1 MGSRE
6 NRRHP
11 RLATRQEA
19 TIRWMGL
26 TLHGEIR
33 NYCQAGLYLAL
44 PDPLDPSSLTL
55 LPETRVEVEFST
67 PQQVGRRDFRI
78 EARVAHS
85 LPNGLGLHV
94 ASMPQEALQALQA
107 AARAEAA
114 DTGTSRIDPEMRQSL
129 QQECTAQFSTFLNEV
144 FKDFFLQVPDRLAE
158 AGDQVS
164 GYLEQ
169 NRYRFVAQEL
179 LRKRVEIK
187 EHFFAAIREH
197 LQRSPRRPE
206 DAAAGEVS
214 PQELALVEDE
224 QFEDWLNLSA
234 VINQVE
240 SDLNPLLVDFQ
251 RRYGLLTATDL
262 DSKNNPFGPEVIC
275 RTFQDA
281 IRALDHSNPMRA
293 TIYKTFGTGLAQRY
307 PPLLEQ
313 LNHVLAALDALL
325 PKPRPR
331 VRPATTP
338 TQAVAENAAAPTS
351 TGHRDRTHQELAEIT
366 EALLRH
372 YRQSQPVPAQEPS
385 DYGLERLLAALGKG
399 RGAAQPGS
407 LFGAGTQPAAR
418 TMSRTS
424 LLELAN
430 GLLQGHANT
439 ASARPG
445 GLPQRPTDRMTE
457 ADLSDLLRAIDAL
470 PSADWVGR
478 GGPTGPSLSEQLARA
493 GRGLLIPQPYRVNLD
508 AAAGL
513 VGRAVAESVSGSEVE
528 SLLKRLERPLLKLA
542 LRDPGFLND
551 PDHPARQVVDLLD
564 QYAMAADDRGRFFDT
579 RLQRFLY
586 LLVERICSQA
596 DSDPGVFDLVRE
608 NLGKLLLPIRQ
619 TRRLRVARL
628 QEACEGRD
636 RIRQARAR
644 VNDTLADCLGGRE
657 VPEVVLRLLDAGW
670 RHYMVL
676 LEMRFGTGATA
687 WQEALSVLERLQAWM
702 QPGYTPGPGFQ
713 QEAAALS
720 SQIERKLAGVNVDA
734 GQLATFMDVLTLAL
748 QSVGQDAGA
757 HPTVRYPFP
766 VRDAVAATADRE
778 AADRENGWARRLR
791 LGDWWL
797 FRQEDR
803 WLPMQLIWLSQPV
816 THCAFANRSATNK
829 IELSLAEFDQ
839 QLENGQIKTWADQD
853 RPLLERSE
861 FNLLDEGRQLLL
873 QQAVRDAVS
882 GLPNRKGFLQAVAQA
897 VRQSKPG
904 AIHVVS
910 ILEFDQFRMIYN
922 TCGVEATEGLARDLA
937 QAARASIGPEGILAS
952 FRDDTL
958 ALFMPDCSPD
968 AGCDTASKLM
978 DKLRDYRFRHGEHSY
993 TLGLNIGLARY
1004 ITALISPEEAIRRAD
1019 AACAAAKAQGRNRM
1033 QVYEQANVQLQT
1045 QESLIDWAGRID
1057 SLLEG
1062 SGLYLR
1068 CQMVMPIG
1076 TDPALLPYYEI
1087 LLGIE
1092 PEPGVNVSPMSFIP
1106 VVERLKRSHEV
1117 DLWVMQRVFEW
1128 IAQNRTAFA
1137 GIGGFSVNLSA
1148 LSLSSPDVI
1157 AYLQDRLGRPE
1168 VPAEKLTFE
1177 ITETAAIES
1186 YGAAQEFIRQMRRYG
1201 CRFSLDDFGSG
1212 YTSYAHLKN
1221 LRTDSLKIDGAFVK
1235 DMLSSPGDYAMVKS
1249 MRDIGHSLGMHTV
1262 AEYVES
1268 PMILGKLRE
1277 IGVDYAQGYAIH
1289 KPCRIEDIGLS

>member
-6 NRRHP
+6 HRRHP
-11 RLATRQEA
+11 RLATKQEA
-19 TIRWMGL
+19 TVRWMGL
-26 TLHGEIR
+26 TLRGEIR
-33 NYCQAGLYLAL
+33 NYCHAGLYLAL
-44 PDPLDPSSLTL
+44 PDPLEPSATLTL
-55 LPETRVEVEFST
+55 LPDSRVEVEFEAQL
-67 PQQVGRRDFRI
+67 PGGRRLFCV

-94 ASMPQEALQALQA
+94 ASMPEDALQALQA
-107 AARAEAA
+107 AGRAEAA
-114 DTGTSRIDPEMRQSL
+114 DVGEQRIGPEMRQSL
-129 QQECTAQFSTFLNEV
+129 QRECTALFSTFLNEV
-144 FKDFFLQVPDRLAE
+144 FKDFFLQVPDRLTE
-158 AGDQVS
+158 AGDQVT

-169 NRYRFVAQEL
+169 NRYRFAAQEL
-179 LRKRVEIK
+179 SGKRVEIK
-187 EHFFAAIREH
+187 DRFFTAIRER
-197 LQRSPRRPE
+197 LQRPPQPGQG
-206 DAAAGEVS
+206 AADEASV
-214 PQELALVEDE
+214 QELALVEEE

-240 SDLNPLLVDFQ
+240 SDLNPLFVDFQ
-251 RRYGLLTATDL
+251 RRYALLLATGL

-281 IRALDHSNPMRA
+281 IRSFDYTNPMRA
-293 TIYKTFGTGLAQRY
+293 VVYKTFGTALAKHY

-313 LNHVLAALDALL
+313 LNRVLAALDPLL
-325 PKPRPR
+325 PKPKPK
-331 VRPATTP
+331 VRQTATP
-338 TQAVAENAAAPTS
+338 VQAAAESAGAPVS
-351 TGHRDRTHQELAEIT
+351 TGHRDAARQELAEIT

-372 YRQSQPVPAQEPS
+372 YRQSQPVPAQEPA
-385 DYGLERLLAALGKG
+385 DYGLERLLASLGKG
-399 RGAAQPGS
+399 RGIAQSGG
-407 LFGAGTQPAAR
+407 LFWTGTQPAAGP
-418 TMSRTS
+418 MSSGS

-430 GLLQGHANT
+430 GLLQGHSIE
-439 ASARPG
+439 ASTRQSGPSQVAAEH
-445 GLPQRPTDRMTE
+445 MTE
-457 ADLSDLLRAIDAL
+457 ANLSDLLRAIDAL

-478 GGPTGPSLSEQLARA
+478 GGPKSPSLSQQLARA
-493 GRGLLIPQPYRVNLD
+493 GSGIYIPHPYRVNLD

-513 VGRAVAESVSGSEVE
+513 VGRAVAESVSGSEIE

-542 LRDPGFLND
+542 LRDPGFLNN

-564 QYAMAADDRGRFFDT
+564 QYAMAADDRGRFFDA

-596 DSDPGVFDLVRE
+596 DIDPGVFDLVRE
-608 NLGKLLLPIRQ
+608 NLGKLLIPIRQ
-619 TRRLRVARL
+619 TRRVRIARL
-628 QEACEGRD
+628 QEACEGRE

-644 VNDTLADCLGGRE
+644 VNDALAECLGGRE
-657 VPEVVLRLLDAGW
+657 VPEILLRLLDAGW

-676 LEMRFGTGATA
+676 LEMRLGLGDTA
-687 WQEALSVLERLQAWM
+687 WQEALSVLDRLQTWM
-702 QPGYTPGPGFQ
+702 QPGHAPGPDFQ
-713 QEAAALS
+713 QEAAALAS
-720 SQIERKLAGVNVDA
+720 LIERKLAGVNVDA
-734 GQLATFMDVLTLAL
+734 GQLSTFMDILTLAL
-748 QSVGQDAGA
+748 QSVGHAGEA
-757 HPTVRYPFP
+757 HPRARYPLP
-766 VRDAVAATADRE
+766 AKGGSAEDEDRE
-778 AADRENGWARRLR
+778 AADKGNGWARRLR

-797 FRQEDR
+797 FNQEGR

-816 THCAFANRSATNK
+816 AHCAFANRSATNK
-829 IELSLAEFDQ
+829 SEMSLVEFAQ

-861 FNLLDEGRQLLL
+861 FTLLDEGRQLLL
-873 QQAVRDAVS
+873 QQAVRDPVS
-882 GLPNRKGFLQAVAQA
+882 GLPNRKGFMQGISQA
-897 VRQSKPG
+897 VRQSQPG
-904 AIHVVS
+904 AIHVVG

-922 TCGVEATEGLARDLA
+922 TCGVEAAEGLARSLA
-937 QAARASIGPEGILAS
+937 EAARGNIGPEAMMAS

-958 ALFMPDCSPD
+958 ALFLPDCSPD
-968 AGCDTASKLM
+968 AGCDTASKLL

-993 TLGLNIGLARY
+993 TLGLNIGLAQY
-1004 ITALISPEEAIRRAD
+1004 MPALIGPEDAIRRAD

-1068 CQMVMPIG
+1068 AQMVMPIG
-1076 TDPALLPYYEI
+1076 TDASLLPYYEI

-1092 PEPGVNVSPMSFIP
+1092 PEPGMQVPPMSFIP

-1128 IAQNRTAFA
+1128 IAQNRTAFD
-1137 GIGGFSVNLSA
+1137 GIGGFSINLSA
-1148 LSLSSPDVI
+1148 LSLSSPEVI
-1157 AYLQDRLGRPE
+1157 AFLQDRLARPE
-1168 VPAEKLTFE
+1168 VPAGKLIFE
-1177 ITETAAIES
+1177 ITETAALES
-1186 YGAAQEFIRQMRRYG
+1186 YGAAQEFIRQIRRYG
-1201 CRFSLDDFGSG
+1201 CKFSLDDFGSG

-1235 DMLSSPGDYAMVKS
+1235 DMVSSPSDYAMVKS
-1249 MRDIGHSLGMHTV
+1249 MHDIGHSLGMHTV

-1268 PMILGKLRE
+1268 PMILSKLRE

-1289 KPCRIEDIGLS
+1289 KPCRIGDIGLT